1 MRRRLLRF
9 FLFAIAMQILGA
21 IIGQTIA
28 KKLARGDETSD
39 DFQVAAVMGGKQ
51 FNSTAGQLRHGSA
64 IASLGGVEIDL
75 REATL
80 DPDGADLDLKA
91 TLGGVSVIVPDTWA
105 VDVAEDVEAGEVN
118 VEVTPPEKL
127 PEDAPKLHI
136 DARARMGGVQ
146 VMAKAS

>member
-21 IIGQTIA
+21 IIGQAIA
-28 KKLARGDETSD
+28 KKLARGDESSD

-51 FNSTAGQLRHGSA
+51 FHSTAGQLRHGSA
-64 IASLGGVEIDL
+64 IASLGGVELDL

-80 DPDGADLDLKA
+80 APDGAELDLKA

-105 VDVAEDVEAGEVN
+105 VDVDEDVEAGEVN
-118 VEVTPPEKL
+118 VEVTPAAKL

-136 DARARMGGVQ
+136 DARARMGGV
-146 VMAKAS
+146 